1 MKFIKNNKIMDL
13 YTIEKEREI
22 FLENCLYAEK
32 IFEERW
38 RLQKLRKNKKG
49 MKLWMKWKINSPI
62 SIDDLFDDDL
72 FTWISNLI

>member
-1 MKFIKNNKIMDL
+1 MKNNKIMDL

-38 RLQKLRKNKKG
+38 RLQKVRKVKRG
-49 MKLWMKWKINSPI
+49 KWKIVNPFSF
-62 SIDDLFDDDL
+62 DDLFDDDL
-72 FTWISNLI
+72 FEWISNLI

>member
-1 MKFIKNNKIMDL
+1 MTNNKIMDL

-38 RLQKLRKNKKG
+38 RLQKIRGQNKKRG
-49 MKLWMKWKINSPI
+49 IKISWKFPFSF
-62 SIDDLFDDDL
+62 DDLIEDDV
-72 FTWISNLI
+72 FEWISNLI